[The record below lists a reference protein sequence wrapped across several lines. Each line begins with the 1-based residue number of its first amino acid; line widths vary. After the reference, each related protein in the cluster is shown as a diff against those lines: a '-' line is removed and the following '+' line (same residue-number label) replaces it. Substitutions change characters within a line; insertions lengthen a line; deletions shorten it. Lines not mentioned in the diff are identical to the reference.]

1 MINRRT
7 IFSRRGL
14 LSLSAVLFLAACTTV
29 VVTPKFPE
37 VTFRHLPPLRL
48 NVVDI
53 QIVNQ
58 APIDTRAPNIAHRFP
73 TSPARALERWAEDR
87 LQASGTSGTAR
98 FTIHEATAVESAL
111 KVDRGIG
118 GLFKKEQSER
128 VDTVVRATL
137 VVLDARGSSQAT
149 ATTRA
154 SRFITLREDATLEDR
169 RKIWFELTEKLMA
182 DFNKE
187 MELNIRRH
195 VAPFLAP

>member
-1 MINRRT
+1 MMNRRT
-7 IFSRRGL
+7 IFTRRSVLWLGAAL
-14 LSLSAVLFLAACTTV
+14 LLTACETV
-29 VVTPKFPE
+29 VVTPQYPE

-53 QIVNQ
+53 QIVNE
-58 APIDTRAPNIAHRFP
+58 APADTRAPNIAHLFP

-87 LQASGTSGTAR
+87 LQANGTSGTAR

-111 KVDRGIG
+111 KVDRGLG
-118 GLFKKEQSER
+118 GLFKKEQSEW
-128 VDTVVRATL
+128 VDATVRATL
-137 VVLDARGSSQAT
+137 VVLDARGTSQAS

-154 SRFITLREDATLEDR
+154 TRFITLREDASLEDR

-187 MELNIRRH
+187 MERNIRRH